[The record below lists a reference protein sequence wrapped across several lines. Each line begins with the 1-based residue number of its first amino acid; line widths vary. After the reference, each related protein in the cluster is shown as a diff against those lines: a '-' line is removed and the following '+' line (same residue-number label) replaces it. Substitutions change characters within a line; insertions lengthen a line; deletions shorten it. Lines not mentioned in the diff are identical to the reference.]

1 MGKTIEVND
10 TLMVT
15 AQTVC
20 KPCVWI
26 ERDGGGLLKIGPDE
40 VHPLI
45 DALSKAADVVT
56 KVVDQV
62 ASNVTTGGPDEHR
75 H

>member
-10 TLMVT
+10 TLTVT
-15 AQTVC
+15 AQIVC

-56 KVVDQV
+56 ETPLERQ
-62 ASNVTTGGPDEHR
+62 SRVTTGGNR
-75 H
+75 

>member
-10 TLMVT
+10 TLLVM

-20 KPCVWI
+20 GPCVWI

-45 DALSKAADVVT
+45 DALSQAADVVT
-56 KVVDQV
+56 AE
-62 ASNVTTGGPDEHR
+62 ASGRQTRVTTGR
-75 H
+75 N

>member
-1 MGKTIEVND
+1 MTVKT
-10 TLMVT
+10 T
-15 AQTVC
+15 C
-20 KPCVWI
+20 GPCAWI
-26 ERDGGGLLKIGPDE
+26 GRDGGGLLKVWPDE

-56 KVVDQV
+56 ETPLERHQIVEAVSPQ
-62 ASNVTTGGPDEHR
+62 GGTDEYR